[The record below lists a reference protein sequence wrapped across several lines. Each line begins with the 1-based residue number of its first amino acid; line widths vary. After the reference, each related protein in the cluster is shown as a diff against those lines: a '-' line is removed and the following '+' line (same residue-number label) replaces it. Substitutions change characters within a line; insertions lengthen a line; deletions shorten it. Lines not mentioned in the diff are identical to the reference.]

1 MNFGDLI
8 YKFRWAVLAA
18 WVGAAVVAAVFLPSP
33 NPCANEMAQFLPA
46 QTDYRKAVD
55 AMEASFHAGS
65 LSQAVVVFEKRS
77 GQLTEDDRKKI
88 EAFAKAVLQSETED
102 PKPCGTD
109 VRTSILTGVSVRS
122 PGKLAAELR
131 GLTAVNPLIS
141 DDHHAALVM
150 ISIPASFITVQCDQ
164 VVQHIYRVLGRMDLG
179 AGMTAAVTG
188 SAGVGHDYASA
199 ALRSEQSTYKVTLV
213 AVIVILLLVYRAP
226 LAAMI
231 PLGAVSLAALL
242 AMKLLGFSERF
253 GMHTGTA
260 EHIFVFVLVYG
271 AGVDYTLLLV
281 SRYREL
287 IGGGVSH
294 REAASGALNA
304 TLPAIAASAGTNIVG
319 LFMLVTAQ
327 FGIFRTTG
335 PAVALA
341 LAVALAAAITLVPA
355 AIGIIGPRM
364 FWPYRLAGLR
374 HAVTARA
381 AQAGLGNGRHAA
393 PGANVLSPRWS
404 IWPGLAKLI
413 VARPALVAVVT
424 LAVLAPAIVR
434 GSGVTWVYD
443 TLAAIKPEVRA
454 GSGNGAM
461 GAEMARR
468 HWPVGEIAPVKLL
481 VESDQPLQFEQW
493 MRASSIISQAAAKF
507 DNVCNVRSVSWP
519 LGKES
524 GQHDTLLGR
533 VVGSMVDVPREISKG
548 ASPNYL
554 SSDGKAMRMDI
565 VLNQPPLTLE
575 AMEEVRQLRENLLPG
590 VLASAGSSVVGS
602 GAGGKPRLRAHILGT
617 TAEMIDT
624 RGVTSSDFHRV
635 AVLVLAVILVM
646 VTLLLKDVILAAFM
660 VGCTL
665 LSYLTTLGI
674 TSFVFG
680 WLGEPGLDWKVQIF
694 LFVVIAAVGVDY
706 NIFLG
711 ARLAQEARGRIGDA
725 RQTAR
730 DAVRLALAHTGPVIS
745 SCGLIMAATL
755 GSLMAGELKL
765 LHELGFAL
773 AAGMLID
780 TFVTR
785 PLLLPAFVAITGRT
799 GKAAVPAGQAKTS
812 VSK

>member
-1 MNFGDLI
+1 
-8 YKFRWAVLAA
+8 
-18 WVGAAVVAAVFLPSP
+18 
-33 NPCANEMAQFLPA
+33 
-46 QTDYRKAVD
+46 
-55 AMEASFHAGS
+55 
-65 LSQAVVVFEKRS
+65 
-77 GQLTEDDRKKI
+77 
-88 EAFAKAVLQSETED
+88 
-102 PKPCGTD
+102 
-109 VRTSILTGVSVRS
+109 
-122 PGKLAAELR
+122 
-131 GLTAVNPLIS
+131 
-141 DDHHAALVM
+141 
-150 ISIPASFITVQCDQ
+150 
-164 VVQHIYRVLGRMDLG
+164 
-179 AGMTAAVTG
+179 
-188 SAGVGHDYASA
+188 
-199 ALRSEQSTYKVTLV
+199 
-213 AVIVILLLVYRAP
+213 
-226 LAAMI
+226 
-231 PLGAVSLAALL
+231 
-242 AMKLLGFSERF
+242 
-253 GMHTGTA
+253 
-260 EHIFVFVLVYG
+260 
-271 AGVDYTLLLV
+271 
-281 SRYREL
+281 
-287 IGGGVSH
+287 
-294 REAASGALNA
+294 
-304 TLPAIAASAGTNIVG
+304 
-319 LFMLVTAQ
+319 
-327 FGIFRTTG
+327 
-335 PAVALA
+335 
-341 LAVALAAAITLVPA
+341 
-355 AIGIIGPRM
+355 
-364 FWPYRLAGLR
+364 
-374 HAVTARA
+374 
-381 AQAGLGNGRHAA
+381 
-393 PGANVLSPRWS
+393 
-404 IWPGLAKLI
+404 
-413 VARPALVAVVT
+413 VVT

-481 VESDQPLQFEQW
+481 VQSDRPLQFDQW

-524 GQHDTLLGR
+524 GKHDTLLGQF
-533 VVGSMVDVPREISKG
+533 VGSMVDVPRQISKG
-548 ASPNYL
+548 ASSDYL

-575 AMEEVRQLRENLLPG
+575 AMEEVKQLRENLLPG

-602 GAGGKPRLRAHILGT
+602 GSDEKPRLRAHILGT

-680 WLGEPGLDWKVQIF
+680 WMGEPGLDWKVQIF

-711 ARLAQEARGRIGDA
+711 ARLAQEAQGRIGES
-725 RQTAR
+725 RKSAR
-730 DAVRLALAHTGPVIS
+730 DAIRLALAHTGPVIS

-799 GKAAVPAGQAKTS
+799 GKAVTQAGRTQ
-812 VSK
+812 